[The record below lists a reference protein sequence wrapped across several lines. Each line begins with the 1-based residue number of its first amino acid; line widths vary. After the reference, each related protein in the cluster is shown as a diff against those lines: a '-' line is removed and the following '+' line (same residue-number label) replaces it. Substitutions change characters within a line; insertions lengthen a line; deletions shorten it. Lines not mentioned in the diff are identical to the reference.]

1 VNGGAR
7 LEFGILGPLEVR
19 VDGVPVRIG
28 GPRQRALL
36 AQLLC
41 NANRTVSRERLID
54 ELLSDQPAD
63 TAEHTLRVQIS
74 RLRKALAVDS
84 DEPRLIARAPGYLLR
99 IEAGELDLDRFDQ
112 RVVDGRQALE
122 HGDCERAAVLLR
134 GAEALWR
141 GRPLADLEFE
151 PFAQFEVQRLEELR
165 LIVAEQRIEAEL
177 ALGRHAELCPE
188 LEVLVAEHP
197 LRERLRGQLMLALY
211 RSGRQADA
219 LEVYRVGRALLV
231 DELGLEPGP
240 QLRRLERSILEH
252 DSELELS
259 GAERRPTVSTLATLE
274 VERAREE
281 PAVVPALPVRRPRR
295 RRLVALALGVSAAI
309 AAIAA
314 IAVAPEPGGSSPVNR
329 QLHGNVLALL
339 SPGGAA
345 MVPAVKLRARPTDVT
360 AGFGSMWV
368 TEADAGDVVRVG
380 QTRRTVL
387 ATIPVGAH
395 PTRIVA
401 AGGQVWVLD
410 PVGHTVSSIDPNTNT
425 VAQTFSVGKKPSDL
439 AFSSGSLWVA
449 DRGNG
454 TVVRLNPVT
463 GRVEQVVR
471 TGGDP
476 TGLAVTAGAVW
487 VADDESGTVDR
498 IDPQNAA
505 ITKTIRVG
513 DAPAAIASTP
523 GAIWVLDPLDA
534 TASRIDLQSDSV
546 VATTALGGA
555 PASLAWTGSSLW
567 VGEQQ
572 AGRLLRLDPR
582 TGSVKSAVAVGGP
595 VSALATAGR
604 LWIAIGAAAPVHRGG
619 TLTSVGSGAVI
630 DTVDPAA
637 STSWNV
643 APPQEL
649 GLTNDGLVTLDH
661 VAGRDGAR
669 LVPDLALA
677 LPVPSDN
684 GLTYTFQLR
693 PGLRYST
700 GAPVKPSDVTHSFER
715 LFAIRSSGA
724 SLFQAITGAAACT
737 GKPSS
742 CDLSRGIVANDHA
755 GTVTFHLTRRDPDF
769 LYKLTIAYADVLPA
783 SIPDKQA
790 RAPLPATG
798 PYMITT
804 YVPGR
809 ELRLVRNP
817 RFREWSAAAQPAGYP
832 NQIIIPLHLDG
843 SQGAAAIAAGTA
855 DFMPNLGQIPGSY
868 ATYFLRQHRRQVRVN
883 PVMSTSF
890 LFLNVNAPPFNR
902 PTVRRA
908 LNLAFDR
915 RAAVSGWGGPIA
927 AKATCQVLPPGLPGY
942 RPYCPYTRE
951 HGAGGARQGPDL
963 AEARRLVASSG
974 TEGVKV
980 TVWNSPGLAGATD
993 ETKDAVT
1000 ALRQLGY
1007 RASLRLLPDSTYY
1020 TYTNNSSNHAQV
1032 IDGGWNADYPSAD
1045 DFFGKLTCSY
1055 FVPRDG
1061 LDTTDASEY
1070 CNPAFDQQ
1078 VAHAADLQ
1086 ATDPLAADAAWAR
1099 LDREVTNLAL
1109 WVPTVTPNE
1118 IDLISRRVHNYEYN
1132 PLWGTLIDQ
1141 IWVR

>member
-36 AQLLC
+36 ALLLC

-54 ELLSDQPAD
+54 ELLTDQPTD

-74 RLRKALAVDS
+74 RLRKALAVDT
-84 DEPRLIARAPGYLLR
+84 EQPRLIARAPGYLLR
-99 IEAGELDLDRFDQ
+99 IEAGELDLHRFEQ

-122 HGDCERAAVLLR
+122 YGDAEQAAVSLHA
-134 GAEALWR
+134 AEALWR

-165 LIVAEQRIEAEL
+165 LVVVEQRIEAEL

-197 LRERLRGQLMLALY
+197 LRDRLRGQLMLALY
-211 RSGRQADA
+211 RSGRQANA
-219 LEVYRVGRALLV
+219 LEVYREGRSLLV

-252 DSELELS
+252 DSELELP
-259 GAERRPTVSTLATLE
+259 GAERRPTVSAVATLK
-274 VERAREE
+274 VEPARRE
-281 PAVVPALPVRRPRR
+281 PAVVPTQPVRRPRR
-295 RRLVALALGVSAAI
+295 CRLVALVLGVSAAI
-309 AAIAA
+309 AAIA
-314 IAVAPEPGGSSPVNR
+314 VAAETGGSSPVKH

-339 SPGGAA
+339 SPGDGT
-345 MVPAVKLRARPTDVT
+345 MVPAVKLGARPTDVT
-360 AGFGSMWV
+360 AGFGSLWV
-368 TEADAGDVVRVG
+368 TEADAGDVVRIG
-380 QTRRTVL
+380 QTRRAVR

-395 PTRIVA
+395 PTRIIA

-410 PVGHTVSSIDPNTNT
+410 PVDRTVSSIDPNTDT
-425 VAQTFSVGKKPSDL
+425 VAQTFSVGSNPSDL
-439 AFSSGSLWVA
+439 AFSSGRLWVA

-498 IDPQNAA
+498 IDPQTAA

-513 DAPAAIASTP
+513 DAPAAIAATP

-534 TASRIDLQSDSV
+534 TASRIDLQSDAV
-546 VATTALGGA
+546 VTTSALGGA

-567 VGEQQ
+567 VGDQRP
-572 AGRLLRLDPR
+572 GNLLRLDPR
-582 TGSVKSAVAVGGP
+582 TGSVTSRIAAGGP
-595 VSALATAGR
+595 VTALTTGGP
-604 LWIAIGAAAPVHRGG
+604 LWIAVGAAGPAHRGG

-630 DTVDPAA
+630 DTIDPAA

-661 VAGRDGAR
+661 VAGPDGAR

-677 LPVPSDN
+677 VPVPSDN

-693 PGLRYST
+693 PGVRYST
-700 GAPVKPSDVTHSFER
+700 GALVKPSDVTHSFER

-724 SLFQAITGAAACT
+724 SLFPSITGAPACT
-737 GKPSS
+737 RTPSH
-742 CDLSRGIVANDHA
+742 CDLSRGIVANDRTGA
-755 GTVTFHLTRRDPDF
+755 VTFHLTRPDPDF

-783 SIPDKQA
+783 SIPDQQA
-790 RAPLPATG
+790 RTPLPATG
-798 PYMITT
+798 PYMITR
-804 YVPGR
+804 YIPGQM
-809 ELRLVRNP
+809 LRLIRNP

-832 NQIIIPLHLDG
+832 NQIVIPLRLSG
-843 SQGAAAIAAGTA
+843 TQSAGKIAAGTA
-855 DFMPNLGQIPGSY
+855 DFMPNLGQIPGRY
-868 ATYFLRQHRRQVRVN
+868 AAYFLRRHRDQVRVN
-883 PVMSTSF
+883 PQMSTSF
-890 LFLNVNAPPFNR
+890 LFLNINARPFNKLS
-902 PTVRRA
+902 VRRA
-908 LNLAFDR
+908 LDFAFDR

-942 RPYCPYTRE
+942 RPYCPYTRDP
-951 HGAGGARQGPDL
+951 GTDGRWQGPDMPK
-963 AEARRLVASSG
+963 ARRLVASSG
-974 TEGVKV
+974 TKGMKV
-980 TVWNSPGLAGATD
+980 TVWNAPGPTGSIT

-1000 ALRQLGY
+1000 VLRQLGY
-1007 RASLRLLPDSTYY
+1007 RASLRLLPGSTYF
-1020 TYTNNSSNHAQV
+1020 TYANNSSNHAQV

-1045 DFFGKLTCSY
+1045 DFFGKLTCGY

-1078 VAHAADLQ
+1078 VAHAATLQ
-1086 ATDPLAADAAWAR
+1086 ATYSVAADAAWAR